1 MKLDEFADHL
11 EARIRTHLEEVC
23 SYAASKIVE
32 TTPIRRKLTR
42 AAVRARV
49 QGNRGSIG
57 LRFREKYA
65 TRGTATLRRLEQQW
79 RSLRPQLRKDII
91 RRINETLKGN

>member
-11 EARIRTHLEEVC
+11 EQRISTHLAEVC
-23 SYAASKIVE
+23 SYAARQIVE

-42 AAVRARV
+42 AAVRAQV
-49 QGNRGSIG
+49 SGNRGSIG
-57 LRFREKYA
+57 LRFREQYA

-79 RSLRPQLRKDII
+79 RGLRPQLRTEII
-91 RRINETLKGN
+91 KRINDTLKGN